1 MNELL
6 YGHYMLIDIIV
17 YYALVICMSRVVH
30 ITFIIYVTWYT
41 HAMVHH
47 IQYARETLHF
57 MGVSAWLK
65 SITTLGD

>member
-1 MNELL
+1 MIQKPN
-6 YGHYMLIDIIV
+6 IKFTN
-17 YYALVICMSRVVH
+17 ALVIGLSRVVH
-30 ITFIIYVTWYT
+30 ITFIIYVTWYI

-47 IQYARETLHF
+47 IAYARETLHF

>member
-1 MNELL
+1 MNGVL
-6 YGHYMLIDIIV
+6 YEHYMLIDIIV
-17 YYALVICMSRVVH
+17 HDALVICMSRVVH
-30 ITFIIYVTWYT
+30 RAFIIYVTWYR

-47 IQYARETLHF
+47 IAYTWETTHF